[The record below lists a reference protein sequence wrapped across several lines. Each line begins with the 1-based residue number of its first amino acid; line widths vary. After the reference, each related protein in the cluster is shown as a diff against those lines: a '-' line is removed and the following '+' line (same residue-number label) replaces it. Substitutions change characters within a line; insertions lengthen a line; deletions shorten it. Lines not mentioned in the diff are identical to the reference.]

1 MTYSRHL
8 EEPNFV
14 VSDLE
19 YHYSSYY
26 KKILA
31 KQHEMND
38 GGDTTDYLH
47 DPRSRG

>member
-8 EEPNFV
+8 EDPNFV

-26 KKILA
+26 KKILI
-31 KQHEMND
+31 
-38 GGDTTDYLH
+38 
-47 DPRSRG
+47 RSIAGQIVLA